1 MTAYHLFEFVILL
14 AFLLYSLRQIL
25 PLIPGG
31 VASATRLAQ
40 AWRIPAVLLLPARLA
55 KGEQDGCSS
64 CSQCSGCAPKDTNQ
78 ASVITLHRT
87 MDSPNK
93 PQQ

>member
-1 MTAYHLFEFVILL
+1 MTAYHLFELVVIL

-31 VASATRLAQ
+31 VASAMRLAQ

-55 KGEQDGCSS
+55 KGAQEGCSS
-64 CSQCSGCAPKDTNQ
+64 CSQCSGCAPHDADQ

-87 MDSPNK
+87 MKSPGK